1 MFETPTC
8 SKTQAVMQRDFLEQF
23 IDDNREAFD
32 HATPNLKVWAEVNK
46 ALDARRPQAKR
57 VMMWSKARIA
67 AAVVVLVAVG
77 ALFGSY
83 LTRVNDQAAGATAD
97 LVSPELMEAEQ
108 YYNGEVQKRYNQL
121 ANYAY
126 DKSVDQD
133 LQQIDQIM
141 AELRADL
148 AEVPKGMEEQIVS
161 NLIKSYQTKIRILER
176 VLDRTQSNHSK
187 TSKSASD
194 EVGI

>member
-1 MFETPTC
+1 
-8 SKTQAVMQRDFLEQF
+8 MQRDFLEQF
-23 IDDNREAFD
+23 IDDNRDAFD
-32 HATPNLKVWAEVNK
+32 HATPSLKVWSGVNR
-46 ALDARRPQAKR
+46 ALDVRRPQAKR

-67 AAVVVLVAVG
+67 AAVVALVAVG

-83 LTRVNDQAAGATAD
+83 LTRVNDQEAAATAG

-108 YYNGEVQKRYNQL
+108 YYNGEVQKRYSQL
-121 ANYAY
+121 ANYQY

>member
-1 MFETPTC
+1 
-8 SKTQAVMQRDFLEQF
+8 MQRDFLEQF
-23 IDDNREAFD
+23 IKDNREAFD
-32 HATPNLKVWAEVNK
+32 DATPNLKVWADVSK
-46 ALDARRPQAKR
+46 TLDARPPQAKR
-57 VMMWSKARIA
+57 VVMWSKARVA
-67 AAVVVLVAVG
+67 AAIVALVTAG

-83 LTRVNDQAAGATAD
+83 LTRVNDQEAVASAE
-97 LVSPELMEAEQ
+97 LVSPELIEAEQ
-108 YYNGEVQKRYNQL
+108 YYNGEVQKRYSQL
-121 ANYAY
+121 ANYQY

-141 AELRADL
+141 EELRADL
-148 AEVPKGMEEQIVS
+148 AEAPKGMEEEIIS

-176 VLDRTQSNHSK
+176 VLDRTQSTHSK

>member
-1 MFETPTC
+1 
-8 SKTQAVMQRDFLEQF
+8 MQRDFLEQF
-23 IDDNREAFD
+23 IDDNRDAFD
-32 HATPNLKVWAEVNK
+32 HATPNLKVWADVSK
-46 ALDARRPQAKR
+46 ALDAQRPQAKR

-67 AAVVVLVAVG
+67 AAVVALVAVG

-83 LTRVNDQAAGATAD
+83 LTRVNDQEAAATAG

-108 YYNGEVQKRYNQL
+108 YYNGEVQKRYSQL
-121 ANYAY
+121 ANYQY

-133 LQQIDQIM
+133 LQQIDKIM

>member
-1 MFETPTC
+1 
-8 SKTQAVMQRDFLEQF
+8 MQRDFLEQF
-23 IDDNREAFD
+23 ISENREAFD
-32 HATPNLKVWAEVNK
+32 HATPNLKVWADVNK
-46 ALDARRPQAKR
+46 ALDARNPQAKR

-67 AAVVVLVAVG
+67 AAVIVLIAVG
-77 ALFGSY
+77 AVFGSY
-83 LTRVNDQAAGATAD
+83 LTRVNDQEAVASAEM
-97 LVSPELMEAEQ
+97 VSPELMEAEQ
-108 YYNGEVQKRYNQL
+108 YYNGEVQKRYSQL
-121 ANYAY
+121 ANYQY

-133 LQQIDQIM
+133 LQQIDKIM

-148 AEVPKGMEEQIVS
+148 AEVPKGMEEQIIS